1 VKGINNTMA
10 ADISYTC
17 DVEVFSRFDQ
27 FRVNVICAVVEVI
40 TGNLPSQHI
49 DCSSWN
55 IPDDVQL
62 ADPKFFESATADLL
76 LGADYFFD
84 VVSTET
90 RSRHGYPTLL
100 NTQIGWI
107 VSGRFPAMP
116 SKGSDNCLSTHFIRS
131 DVLDTQLPTVLGV

>member
-10 ADISYTC
+10 ADISHTC

-27 FRVNVICAVVEVI
+27 FHVNVNCTVVEGI
-40 TGNLPSQHI
+40 TGNLQSQHI
-49 DCSSWN
+49 DCSSCN

-62 ADPKFFESATADLL
+62 TDPKFFESATVDLL
-76 LGADYFFD
+76 FGADYFFD

-100 NTQIGWI
+100 NTQFGWI
-107 VSGRFPAMP
+107 LLEDFLQYRARAQTIVFLHTS
-116 SKGSDNCLSTHFIRS
+116 
-131 DVLDTQLPTVLGV
+131 

>member
-1 VKGINNTMA
+1 VKGINNNMA
-10 ADISYTC
+10 ADISHTC
-17 DVEVFSRFDQ
+17 DVEVFSRFGE
-27 FRVNVICAVVEVI
+27 FCINVNCAVVEAI

-62 ADPKFFESATADLL
+62 AVPKFFESATVDLL
-76 LGADYFFD
+76 LGADYFSY

-100 NTQIGWI
+100 NTQFGWI
-107 VSGRFPAMP
+107 LSGRFPAMP
-116 SKGSDNCLSTHFIRS
+116 SMGSNS
-131 DVLDTQLPTVLGV
+131 